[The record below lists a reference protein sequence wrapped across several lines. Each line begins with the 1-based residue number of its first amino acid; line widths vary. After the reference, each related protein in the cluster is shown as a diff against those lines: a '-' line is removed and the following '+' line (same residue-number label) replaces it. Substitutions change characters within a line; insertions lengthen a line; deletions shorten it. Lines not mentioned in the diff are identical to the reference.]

1 MGKKS
6 SVAIPNLVKQTAVV
20 CNSQSFLFCVRN
32 HRGKDGGGAGDERE
46 RILLSD
52 EGDCKKP

>member
-1 MGKKS
+1 MSKKS

-20 CNSQSFLFCVRN
+20 LQFTGRE
-32 HRGKDGGGAGDERE
+32 GGGGGRGEGE

-52 EGDCKKP
+52 GSDCNKP